1 MFRAFATF
9 WMLQNMDNLQ
19 KNAQLTDFYQNL
31 AYKPYC
37 SEDLY
42 YGLRVRPKDIA
53 VLKPY
58 IQGNQPS
65 MMHYFFF
72 DIDREEAV
80 LAWFDADLPRPYWTA
95 QTSKNGHAHICYKLQ
110 LPLCTSELGSKKA
123 ISYAAKVQAGLATK
137 LGADVGYSHLITKN
151 PFSQEWRTT
160 FWTDQAYTLDYLAD
174 FVELPK
180 KLTKRQEAS
189 GLGRNCTLFDMTRK
203 WAYTAVREYLHYDSS
218 LTWEKAVL
226 AHLQALNG
234 EFTEPLPYSELKA
247 TARSIANYCWKKFS
261 QAGFSEWQSKNAK
274 RANAKGA
281 CSLGGKAK
289 SAQYD
294 VLREKAKHLREQG
307 LSFNKIAI
315 ELGCTKATAIKW
327 SKSV

>member
-1 MFRAFATF
+1 MFGAFATF

-80 LAWFDADLPRPYWTA
+80 LAWFDANLPRPYWTA

-110 LPLCTSELGSKKA
+110 IPLCTSELGSKKA
-123 ISYAAKVQAGLATK
+123 ISYAAKVQAGLASK

-189 GLGRNCTLFDMTRK
+189 GLGRNCTLFDTTRK
-203 WAYTAVREYLHYDSS
+203 WAYTAVRDYLHHHSS

-261 QAGFSEWQSKNAK
+261 HAGFSEWQSNNAK

-289 SAQYD
+289 SAKYD
-294 VLREKAKHLREQG
+294 ELRERAKKLRKQG
-307 LSFNKIAI
+307 LSFSKIAI
-315 ELGCTKATAIKW
+315 ELGCTKASAIKW
-327 SKSV
+327 CKSV

>member
-9 WMLQNMDNLQ
+9 RMLQNMDNLQ

-110 LPLCTSELGSKKA
+110 IPLCTSELGSKKA
-123 ISYAAKVQAGLATK
+123 ISYAAKVQAGLASK

-203 WAYTAVREYLHYDSS
+203 WAYTAVRDYLHHHSS

-226 AHLQALNG
+226 AHLEALNS
-234 EFTEPLPYSELKA
+234 EFTEPLPYSEIKA

-261 QAGFSEWQSKNAK
+261 HAGFSEWQSNNAK

-281 CSLGGKAK
+281 CSLGGKSRAK
-289 SAQYD
+289 KFQKQKVEA
-294 VLREKAKHLREQG
+294 LKLK
-307 LSFNKIAI
+307 
-315 ELGCTKATAIKW
+315 ELGMKQKDIAEKL
-327 SKSV
+327 SVSDRTIRNWFN

>member
-123 ISYAAKVQAGLATK
+123 ISYAAKVQAGLASK

-189 GLGRNCTLFDMTRK
+189 GLGRNCTLFDNVRK
-203 WAYTAVREYLHYDSS
+203 WAYTAIRKHRGGVYSKWLDEVISQC
-218 LTWEKAVL
+218 EK
-226 AHLQALNG
+226 QNQ
-234 EFTEPLPYSELKA
+234 EFPEALPYSEIKA
-247 TARSIANYCWKKFS
+247 TARSIAKYCWQKDAYCYQEFIDR
-261 QAGFSEWQSKNAK
+261 QT
-274 RANAKGA
+274 RKGQ
-281 CSLGGKAK
+281 LGGLKGGVARSLKYEPLRLEAK
-289 SAQYD
+289 I
-294 VLREKAKHLREQG
+294 LREKG
-307 LSFNKIAI
+307 LSYSKIA
-315 ELGCTKATAIKW
+315 ETLKCTKATAIKW
-327 SKSV
+327 CK